1 MEIYTNTL
9 KNILYNKFVDGP
21 MALQEFTNQNI
32 SEILVALNSKNI
44 FNLTVK
50 TIEHLANE
58 KKYHYQ
64 IVLLEILNKK
74 INNNQRIKYLL
85 AEAFFKIKGFKEA
98 LFHLNQITTQNFNI
112 EHYKLLANI
121 YYQSQDFIKC
131 LGALK
136 IIEKEEG
143 QDIHKTLMA
152 LECHRRLIHID
163 QSENE
168 LHKLHNYNIND
179 LKFSLL
185 KIQIELLKG
194 NFEQSLSSLERIL
207 AKNSKDTEFLDLYA
221 LVLSKYRKYDKAI
234 EILKKLRDLGT
245 PTLTSIAN
253 IHLNKR
259 EYKLGF
265 KYLSEASTNTFI
277 ENYFISKNFKK
288 WSGDNHTKQYLF
300 IYSGEGVGLG
310 DKIFYFRY
318 VIEIIRRFN
327 NIKIIFCINSDR
339 EIHLFQYEEIKV
351 INIKDISFN
360 INLENQNYFS
370 SLTKLAFILTK
381 NDDNKNFSIN
391 FLPSSII
398 KFKMWNDYFLA
409 FRSKKNIGINW
420 KGNVKFKLD
429 VYRSINLKLLEP
441 ILQNN
446 LFNFFILNTDLLEK
460 EKLILQKYD
469 NVKIIDSELLLDEK
483 ENTFVDTIEII
494 KNLDLV
500 ISTDTALAHISSL
513 LKLKTFLILEHS
525 PFWYWDTDDKDNIYS
540 NKEVKF
546 FKQDAPGNWE
556 FVINKINLELKKI
569 I

>member
-1 MEIYTNTL
+1 MQIYTNTL
-9 KNILYNKFVDGP
+9 KKILSNKFVDGP
-21 MALQEFTNQNI
+21 IALQEFTNQNI
-32 SEILVALNSKNI
+32 SEILVALNNKNI
-44 FNLTVK
+44 FDLTIK
-50 TIEHLANE
+50 TIEHLAKE
-58 KKYHYQ
+58 QKYHYQ

-74 INNNQRIKYLL
+74 IENSQRIKYLL

-98 LFHLNQITTQNFNI
+98 LYYINQITTKDFGI
-112 EHYKLLANI
+112 DHYKLLTNI

-131 LGALK
+131 LRTLK
-136 IIEKEEG
+136 IIIQAEG

-152 LECHRRLIHID
+152 LECHRRLINID
-163 QSENE
+163 MAEKE
-168 LHKLHNYNIND
+168 LQKLQNYSIDD

-185 KIQIELLKG
+185 QIQIELLKG
-194 NFEQSLSSLERIL
+194 DFNQSLKSLEKIL
-207 AKNSKDTEFLDLYA
+207 IKNSNNVEFLDLYS
-221 LVLSKYRKYDKAI
+221 LVLTKFRKYNSAL
-234 EILKKLRDLGT
+234 EILNKLRDFGVS
-245 PTLTSIAN
+245 TLSSIAN
-253 IHLNKR
+253 VHLNKK

-265 KYLSEASTNTFI
+265 EYLSEASTNKFI
-277 ENYFISKNFKK
+277 ENYFISKNFKE
-288 WSGDNHTKQYLF
+288 WSGDNHKKQCLY
-300 IYSGEGVGLG
+300 IYSGEGMGLG
-310 DKIFYFRY
+310 DKIYYFRY
-318 VIEIIRRFN
+318 LIEVLKRFN

-351 INIKDISFN
+351 INIRDASLN

-381 NDDNKNFSIN
+381 KDDNKIFSIN

-398 KFKMWNDYFLA
+398 KFKMWSDYFLA

-420 KGNVKFKLD
+420 KGNIKFKLD
-429 VYRSINLKLLEP
+429 VYRSINLRLLEP

-483 ENTFVDTIEII
+483 ENTFMDTIEII

-500 ISTDTALAHISSL
+500 LTTDTALAHISSL

-525 PFWYWDTDDKDNIYS
+525 PFWYWDTDENDNIYS

-546 FKQDAPGNWE
+546 FKQDTPGNWE